1 MIAVGAVQSV
11 VDRTVD
17 LLDTLASEV
26 VTPAEVAVVLREHGE
41 TGPDPTPEDVAA
53 LRGAAT
59 ELRSVLA
66 APTLDLAAE
75 RVNALLA
82 RTAHPPRLSNHGG
95 AFSWH
100 VHVDSD
106 DEEAPL
112 AEWFLASA
120 GLVLALLISDR
131 QRLPGGVCAA
141 AAASGC
147 SSTPR
152 TAAAAVTAPAAAP
165 PGSGSPPTAHARDRV
180 RVRRRSGPSPVGQ
193 TEAQVLRP
201 DPAPDLSGRPQGVT
215 ATASTS
221 TSWSS

>member
-1 MIAVGAVQSV
+1 METPGVIAVGAIRSV

-17 LLDTLASEV
+17 LLDSLTSEE

-41 TGPDPTPEDVAA
+41 TDPAPTPEDVAA

-95 AFSWH
+95 AFDWH

-120 GLVLALLISDR
+120 ALVLALLISDR

-141 AAASGC
+141 SGC
-147 SSTPR
+147 ER
-152 TAAAAVTAPAAAP
+152 VFVD
-165 PGSGSPPTAHARDRV
+165 TAHGS
-180 RVRRRSGPSPVGQ
+180 RRRYCS
-193 TEAQVLRP
+193 R
-201 DPAPDLSGRPQGVT
+201 RC
-215 ATASTS
+215 ATRERVAAHRART
-221 TSWSS
+221 